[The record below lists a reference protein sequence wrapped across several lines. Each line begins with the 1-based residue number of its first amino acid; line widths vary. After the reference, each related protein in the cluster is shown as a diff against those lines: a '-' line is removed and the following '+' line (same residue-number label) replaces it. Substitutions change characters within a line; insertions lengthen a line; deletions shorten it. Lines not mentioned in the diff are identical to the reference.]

1 MTKPTTT
8 TAPTTTTTANPQQP
22 HKRRRRRRSTIK
34 PANPPIPPASTDI
47 DHFFQSGPFSA
58 LPQGASPAEVEAD
71 LKRIRAAVA
80 RLASILLG
88 AAVGSGSISP
98 ACEAQQEEEEALF
111 VRGVSLSPRREG
123 GRGLSPATAAEP
135 LTPESFYGE
144 DTVGEREKERKRK
157 ARREAEAADAPWV
170 RSPTGVRRE
179 RHKGLGRVPM
189 KKHRARFSPYV
200 STTT

>member
-8 TAPTTTTTANPQQP
+8 TTTPTTNGATNPQQP
-22 HKRRRRRRSTIK
+22 HKRRRRRRSTTK
-34 PANPPIPPASTDI
+34 PAKPPTPPASTDI
-47 DHFFQSGPFSA
+47 DHWFQSGPFSA

-80 RLASILLG
+80 RLANILLG
-88 AAVGSGSISP
+88 AAVGIGGISP
-98 ACEAQQEEEEALF
+98 VCEAQQEQEEALF
-111 VRGVSLSPRREG
+111 VRGVSLSPRKEG
-123 GRGLSPATAAEP
+123 GRGRSPGTAAEP

-157 ARREAEAADAPWV
+157 ARREAEAAPRV

-179 RHKGLGRVPM
+179 RHKGSGGVPAR
-189 KKHRARFSPYV
+189 KHRARFSPY
-200 STTT
+200 TTTT